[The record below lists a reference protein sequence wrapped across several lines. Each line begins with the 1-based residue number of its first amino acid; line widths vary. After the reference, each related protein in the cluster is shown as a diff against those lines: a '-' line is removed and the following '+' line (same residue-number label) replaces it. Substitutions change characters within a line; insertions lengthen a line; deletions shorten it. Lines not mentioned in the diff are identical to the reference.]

1 MTQFEPQPEWFQPPL
16 TLSDSTFN
24 ETVARPVKRHA
35 ACDECRKRKLKCSGE
50 QTGCT
55 RCLKQDLVCHYSE
68 QKQMGRPPKKRLR
81 EEEDPSVLGLENR
94 LWATE
99 ADLSHLLPI
108 DPVGAG
114 VPSGDVLQPGIGV
127 YTPQTTP
134 PAPLSDDTQS
144 PPSRMDLATPL
155 NCVPTTTTP
164 WPDFSSV
171 SAATASLTPL
181 PPDLSYPSPDPTDSS
196 DQQCSCLSRLYLCLS
211 HLSSLAPFP
220 ISQHTFCSLYIAAR
234 TSREVI
240 RCRICPR
247 RFGTGMQNVMCT
259 GTLLAVI
266 ADSWLRVYK
275 ANPVD
280 LGKQS
285 TSSAYAAT
293 IEQSP
298 NPAAGWKD
306 WLRQTVRGAVVGGPY
321 DPAGSPQVTE
331 TPSLLALIEEM
342 EARQRRW
349 HQSSPLPPDERVLP
363 VPTCEKDESEAL
375 CLRVIRSARE
385 VIAKFR
391 FEPCDY
397 PQGTVPVT
405 SSMM

>member
-1 MTQFEPQPEWFQPPL
+1 ML
-16 TLSDSTFN
+16 RVMS
-24 ETVARPVKRHA
+24 A
-35 ACDECRKRKLKCSGE
+35 RKLKCSGE

-55 RCLKQDLVCHYSE
+55 RCLKQDLLCHYSE

-81 EEEDPSVLGLENR
+81 EEEDPSSLGLDNG
-94 LWATE
+94 LWSAD
-99 ADLSHLLPI
+99 ADLGHILST
-108 DPVGAG
+108 DTVGMG
-114 VPSGDVLQPGIGV
+114 IPPRDTLPSGIAA

-134 PAPLSDDTQS
+134 PDPVADDTQS

-181 PPDLSYPSPDPTDSS
+181 PPDVSYPSPDPADSP

-234 TSREVI
+234 TAREVI
-240 RCRICPR
+240 RCRICPL
-247 RFGTGMQNVMCT
+247 RFSTGMQNVMCT

-285 TSSAYAAT
+285 TSPAYAAT
-293 IEQSP
+293 VEQSL
-298 NPAAGWKD
+298 NPVAGWKD
-306 WLRQTVRGAVVGGPY
+306 WLRQTVRGGVVGGPY
-321 DPAGSPQVTE
+321 DPVGSPQVTE

-342 EARQRRW
+342 EARQRSW
-349 HQSSPLPPDERVLP
+349 HQSHPLPAEERLLP
-363 VPTCEKDESEAL
+363 VQNCSTGESELL
-375 CLRVIRSARE
+375 CLRVIKSARE
-385 VIAKFR
+385 VIAKFG
-391 FEPCDY
+391 FEPSDY
-397 PQGTVPVT
+397 PQGTTPVT
-405 SSMM
+405 SGM